1 MRKDPRARFSCP
13 IAMRDSYLR
22 PSIEFVSS
30 VKSAVREL
38 LKDEEI
44 AKDLISMS
52 DFLYEI
58 EEMQEKLLRD

>member
-1 MRKDPRARFSCP
+1 MK
-13 IAMRDSYLR
+13 DSYLR
-22 PSIEFVSS
+22 PDIEFVAA

-58 EEMQEKLLRD
+58 EEMQEKLIGD